1 MKFNERKELVE
12 KIANGEYNNYIP
24 AHLKDMILRFIEIK
38 QSFIRKFKTQPRTED
53 FMKLLNLSKDKVE
66 QLSELVNN
74 FELKELYDETNWNYK
89 VFK

>member
-1 MKFNERKELVE
+1 
-12 KIANGEYNNYIP
+12 
-24 AHLKDMILRFIEIK
+24 MILRFIEIK
-38 QSFIRKFKTQPRTED
+38 QSFVRDFKTQPRTED